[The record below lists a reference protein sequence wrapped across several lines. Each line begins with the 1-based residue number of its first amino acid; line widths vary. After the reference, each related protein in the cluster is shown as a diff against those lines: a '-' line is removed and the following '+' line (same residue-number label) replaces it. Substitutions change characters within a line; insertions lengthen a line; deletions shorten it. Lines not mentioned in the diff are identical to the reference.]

1 MVSHGNIYSEI
12 LATLD
17 YSLGKLWRVKFYANC
32 KLGLKCFWQV
42 GVLRFWVFFMLFVL
56 SLLFCFLLNRFSF
69 SVPFP
74 FLSQDPS
81 SEPPLFI
88 NPVPIS
94 WFLHRK
100 LPQQIMGLI
109 RIRQRS
115 THVSWYWTAT
125 VHCGR
130 PRGTLIEIRHS
141 PHSPYL
147 PWASKLI
154 EIRHSPHSPHLPW

>member
-1 MVSHGNIYSEI
+1 
-12 LATLD
+12 
-17 YSLGKLWRVKFYANC
+17 
-32 KLGLKCFWQV
+32 
-42 GVLRFWVFFMLFVL
+42 
-56 SLLFCFLLNRFSF
+56 LLFCFLLNRFSF

-125 VHCGR
+125 VLHDASCYIKKWPSLVQIPAGVKSSVV
-130 PRGTLIEIRHS
+130 TWMV
-141 PHSPYL
+141 YL
-147 PWASKLI
+147 WQRWP
-154 EIRHSPHSPHLPW
+154 